1 MSKSKTKILFLCLLF
16 LFTSLT
22 SVYAWFSYFKNNDV
36 ELNVGTFDVEV
47 DINLNNMAKE
57 TILKKYYDEQKDSI
71 VLDGGSATA
80 ENSISN
86 LNVNIK
92 VNAKIKGY
100 LRIKL
105 KDEWIVKRTY
115 KFNSQT
121 REEVVNLP
129 SPAIRFNILTPQNF
143 KMDTY
148 SGYIYYIYP
157 ISKGTSNITLIDGG
171 TLYGVK
177 NNNTYSETCRV
188 NFNVSVELI
197 QINRYKE
204 VWGIE
209 SFDTLEDI

>member
-1 MSKSKTKILFLCLLF
+1 
-16 LFTSLT
+16 
-22 SVYAWFSYFKNNDV
+22 
-36 ELNVGTFDVEV
+36 
-47 DINLNNMAKE
+47 
-57 TILKKYYDEQKDSI
+57 
-71 VLDGGSATA
+71 
-80 ENSISN
+80 
-86 LNVNIK
+86 
-92 VNAKIKGY
+92 
-100 LRIKL
+100 
-105 KDEWIVKRTY
+105 
-115 KFNSQT
+115 
-121 REEVVNLP
+121 
-129 SPAIRFNILTPQNF
+129 
-143 KMDTY
+143 MDTY